1 MNAIKSRLKRSLWR
15 IPASA
20 SPPFP
25 AQPSLKREEAMSFGV
40 GVSACREFSSWSG
53 LGAFVEGSSQGPWQA
68 LRQNEQRV
76 SSIVK
81 KIEADSRR
89 VQQIDWD
96 NMRAHYESQSS
107 LFSAL
112 LSGGAS
118 SSLTRVHGLAVGWD
132 SFSKALE
139 SCEASVRQSES
150 LLNSG
155 AAALWVSYHNPP
167 VSKLDTNEWLDT
179 DLYWQAFVEKHHF
192 YSPYQPPLEDPES
205 PAEKERVK
213 ASWHSRMAKFND
225 RSDTPMLY
233 NFMET
238 LPSWEYYDIHRRA
251 FLEHMIYFLV
261 RRGADYRFFP
271 EITPWQWLGDIEDQR
286 AKFFSVFASTCLW
299 QSVNLLHARDDGLSV
314 LSTQAQRRRSHFQLS
329 SLSREKPLDLLP
341 LDVEH
346 DGAVATLRFLQAEA
360 TAVSATV
367 GRLMASF
374 SFLPD
379 PFIPCS
385 STRSALRAMEVDGGK
400 GQWFDLGE
408 DVSALFYLPTKQAR
422 RIPHPREAFY
432 KVMDHLTMTGKRMN
446 PAYATLFD
454 SFTDVLQQRG
464 DNWFCDE
471 GECASQ
477 AFLRRLRSDDPM
489 REVFCDYF
497 EEMYS
502 RFEAAKEV
510 KPAEFLKLL
519 AKKEAS
525 HGVESEVYRHWAL
538 FASPEAAATAKEE
551 SDHLTSLFKSKQL
564 QPVLDANGI
573 VAIGPD
579 GQKITDAGQVVASFN
594 EFELLKETIQD
605 SIKALKVPG
614 GTDAQKTN

>member
-1 MNAIKSRLKRSLWR
+1 MGCISSSLY
-15 IPASA
+15 
-20 SPPFP
+20 
-25 AQPSLKREEAMSFGV
+25 QDSLGCALPLHAESTDFDACEGACREYSLTAAER
-40 GVSACREFSSWSG
+40 VSACREFSSWSG

-96 NMRAHYESQSS
+96 KWEQQIAHKDIVKCMRAHYESQSS

-238 LPSWEYYDIHRRA
+238 LPSWERA

-286 AKFFSVFASTCLW
+286 AKFFSV
-299 QSVNLLHARDDGLSV
+299 
-314 LSTQAQRRRSHFQLS
+314 AQRRRSHFQLS